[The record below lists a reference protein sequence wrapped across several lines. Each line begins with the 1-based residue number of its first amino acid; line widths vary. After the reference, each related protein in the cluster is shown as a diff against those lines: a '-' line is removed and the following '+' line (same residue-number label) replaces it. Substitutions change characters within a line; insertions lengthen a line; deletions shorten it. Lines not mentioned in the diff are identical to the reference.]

1 MTSYS
6 VPCGVHATDND
17 HFKLAEL
24 RVSDAFIPQ
33 FVTGL
38 RALLTG
44 KIEMLRL
51 CDAKQKAVIRGSG
64 ETTFTL
70 LFENG
75 SIAYLCEENLYE
87 MEGYAVERMFEHKKP
102 HTCLTLQLNGEDD
115 LQLSLSL
122 WVGDKKYTQ

>member
-6 VPCGVHATDND
+6 VPCGIHATDND

-24 RVSDAFIPQ
+24 RVSHSCVPQ

-44 KIEMLRL
+44 NIEMLLL
-51 CDAKQKAVIRGSG
+51 CDARQKAVIRGTG
-64 ETTFTL
+64 TMFLL

-75 SIAYLCEENLYE
+75 SSAYMREEDLHH
-87 MEGYAVERMFEHKKP
+87 MENFALERMFEHKKP
-102 HTCLTLQLNGEDD
+102 HTCLTLQLGGDAD
-115 LQLSLSL
+115 LQLSLSV
-122 WVGDKKYTQ
+122 WIGDKKYN